1 MKPRDYPIELPEPRQ
16 FVAIRKMLPV
26 SAIASVERCP
36 VPMMVGAP
44 KEPDILAPSVL
55 AILGTVIHHVKGLWR
70 TRGVDM
76 PFSGRDAVD
85 AIELLYER
93 ALTEAHDILVSDP
106 TIAPLVPL
114 SKAIEYSEYEARLDA
129 MRRWACEG
137 VDRRDVEKGV
147 DPLDLRLFFK
157 PKDTCLENTLETGIE
172 PWLVAKELRL
182 VGRPDLLV
190 KHDDGSYEIVDDK
203 TGHALFRGKVKEHY
217 AMQLM
222 LYALMVETWEGE
234 EKSIDLKIVGEHS
247 HSVDWDQKSREK
259 ARELAKTVG
268 SRFPDGKKHPVDKIA
283 RPGISCHRCR
293 LRVRCEQYRKA
304 AERWWGGHEEA
315 PDYIPYDTWGVVR
328 RANPRVGLTD
338 LELEDPAGRTIKVK
352 RVRQEHGLPPNIVGK
367 RVRFFG
373 LEPAQDTIL
382 HSRRLLPTSWFE
394 ASNTRNK
401 RDALMTRVFIEA

>member
-1 MKPRDYPIELPEPRQ
+1 MKLRDYPIELPEPRQ

-26 SAIASVERCP
+26 STIASVERCP

-44 KEPDILAPSVL
+44 KQPDTLAPSVL

-70 TRGVDM
+70 TRGVDV
-76 PFSGRDAVD
+76 PFSGRGAVD
-85 AIELLYER
+85 VIELLYER
-93 ALTEAHDILVSDP
+93 ALTEAHNVLASDP
-106 TIAPLVPL
+106 TTASLVPL
-114 SKAIEYSEYEARLDA
+114 SKAIGYPEYEARLDA

-137 VDRRDVEKGV
+137 VDRRTVEKGV
-147 DPLDLRLFFK
+147 EPLDLRLFFR

-172 PWLVAKELRL
+172 PWLVVKELRL

-190 KHDDGSYEIVDDK
+190 KHGDGSYEIVDDK
-203 TGHALFRGKVKEHY
+203 TGHALFRGAVKEHY

-234 EKSIDLKIVGEHS
+234 EKPIVLEIVGEHS
-247 HSVDWDQKSREK
+247 HNVEWNKDAREK
-259 ARELAKTVG
+259 AREMAKTVG
-268 SRFPDGKKHPVDKIA
+268 SRFPEGEKHPVNKIA
-283 RPGISCHRCR
+283 KPGISCHRCR
-293 LRVRCEQYRKA
+293 LRVRCEQYRDT

-315 PDYIPYDTWGVVR
+315 PDHIPYDTWGVVR
-328 RANPRVGLTD
+328 RAKARSDLID

-352 RVRQEHGLPPNIVGK
+352 RIKQKHGLSHTIIGK

-394 ASNTRNK
+394 VSNTRNK
-401 RDALMTRVFIEA
+401 CDALKLRVFIET